1 MLSKTVQAIIA
12 IKMCGQ
18 KCKAKWVICLIGAA
32 AIVVVILA
40 TVVHFISDGSN
51 EVKML
56 VLVRL
61 QI

>member
-1 MLSKTVQAIIA
+1 MLSKTVQDIIA
-12 IKMCGQ
+12 IKMCG
-18 KCKAKWVICLIGAA
+18 KKWEAKWVICLIGAA